1 MLFCIAVANTDG
13 KVPSGCG
20 DDRRFVPM
28 AILLKALDALV
39 DDAVRIWDFIMRC
52 ILVSGGVSL
61 LIYNND
67 IMSLNS
73 CNLLIFLH
81 NFLQCLLVTVPGGML
96 VVCWCVII
104 LVCCDL

>member
-1 MLFCIAVANTDG
+1 MSASTMALLNSSSLSSFDSNVFMLFCIAVANTDG

-20 DDRRFVPM
+20 DDKRFVPM

-61 LIYNND
+61 LI
-67 IMSLNS
+67 
-73 CNLLIFLH
+73 
-81 NFLQCLLVTVPGGML
+81 
-96 VVCWCVII
+96 
-104 LVCCDL
+104 